1 MGERGAYP
9 EGGRAARV
17 RRGPSGSSVGR
28 VDGAT
33 RPWDNRYMATAKKKT
48 VTAPMFDMNG
58 AQVGIGDRVEI
69 GPHHDLWMMG
79 AKYGEVRS
87 TEGPDILVVKMD
99 NARVKGMRRFV
110 ASGCKRIR

>member
-1 MGERGAYP
+1 
-9 EGGRAARV
+9 
-17 RRGPSGSSVGR
+17 
-28 VDGAT
+28 
-33 RPWDNRYMATAKKKT
+33 MATTKKKA

-69 GPHHDLWMMG
+69 GAHHDLWMMG

-87 TEGPDILVVKMD
+87 AEAPDILVVKMD